1 MKCVFNI
8 IVCVPAQEQVG
19 CICSTVVVTDKL
31 FTAVILGI
39 TDTETINSIGHNIQQ
54 IHSW

>member
-19 CICSTVVVTDKL
+19 CVCSTVVVTDKL

-54 IHSW
+54 MHS